1 MVALGSTP
9 VRTASELGNGRF
21 FKKVN
26 FQKKKAEKLIFD
38 STFNQS
44 LDTFH
49 PPLSVPTQGQ
59 PGRPSWPKTCCSG
72 LAETQAGQLV
82 GSCDRLDQV
91 NWQVDWQTGPGG
103 LVPSLGGS
111 HPLLCRQPAGW
122 SRCHLDRE
130 RCLRR
135 CFSLHSVPV

>member
-1 MVALGSTP
+1 MVALGPTP

-21 FKKVN
+21 FKKIN
-26 FQKKKAEKLIFD
+26 FKKNSEKLIFD
-38 STFNQS
+38 STSKFN
-44 LDTFH
+44 TFH
-49 PPLSVPTQGQ
+49 PPLSARTQGQ

-91 NWQVDWQTGPGG
+91 KWQVDWQTGPGG
-103 LVPSLGGS
+103 LVPLVSLGGS

-135 CFSLHSVPV
+135 CFSLHSVLV